1 MIKNKKA
8 WLDTAKIRDETSLP
22 CPHDFF
28 KKSVKDLRVP
38 LIYLFLMCDSC
49 VDFSLR
55 ELEDFTLLS
64 LLFPCF
70 LFFFKRGFIVT
81 SNIGR

>member
-1 MIKNKKA
+1 MRLHCDYHMIFQEICERFA
-8 WLDTAKIRDETSLP
+8 STFD
-22 CPHDFF
+22 
-28 KKSVKDLRVP
+28 
-38 LIYLFLMCDSC
+38 LFLMCDSC